1 MEMGL
6 HLLDVCSLG
15 MERHGLWASDKHGAG
30 AHTCYCIITAQG
42 QASSYKIL
50 STFLRNSVMMGVG
63 ISLFSGRWKK
73 DNSASRSVWKH
84 RRLWFHFHSF
94 SACVYLLFSHCSSR
108 LPALAG
114 QNLSPLFPRI
124 WKQIRKKSIIIMA
137 TLLRSLIQLSFIQT
151 LWEGWSR
158 GTLTSCRSLPRRLH
172 QGYWNNE
179 LEQWNW
185 GELHHQAKHWLTE
198 YKQEACYGQTS

>member
-1 MEMGL
+1 MLL
-6 HLLDVCSLG
+6 HHHSSRAGFILQNIEHISQEQCNDGSRDLSIQWKVEEGQQCIAFCMKAQEIMVSLPLLLCLC
-15 MERHGLWASDKHGAG
+15 RY
-30 AHTCYCIITAQG
+30 TIY
-42 QASSYKIL
+42 Y
-50 STFLRNSVMMGVG
+50 R
-63 ISLFSGRWKK
+63 
-73 DNSASRSVWKH
+73 
-84 RRLWFHFHSF
+84 
-94 SACVYLLFSHCSSR
+94 LFSHCSSR

-124 WKQIRKKSIIIMA
+124 WRQIRKKLIIIMA
-137 TLLRSLIQLSFIQT
+137 TLLRSLTQLSFIQT

-185 GELHHQAKHWLTE
+185 GELHHQTKHWLTE
-198 YKQEACYGQTS
+198 YKQEACYSRTS